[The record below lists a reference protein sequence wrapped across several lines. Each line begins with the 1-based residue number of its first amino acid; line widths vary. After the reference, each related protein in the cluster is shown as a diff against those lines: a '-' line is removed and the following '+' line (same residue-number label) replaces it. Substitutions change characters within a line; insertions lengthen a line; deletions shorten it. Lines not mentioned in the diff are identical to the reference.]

1 MTCYNSEL
9 PIGPAGPTG
18 PQGPQGEP
26 GAALGYKVY
35 TALLT
40 QINDDAPAAP
50 TAIVLENTLSGTP
63 TFSYVAVG
71 IYSINLTGE
80 FIEDKTFFIIGCGD
94 NNFGSDGFII
104 TQDSASRPNAI
115 NFSTGTTASSTTWAD
130 GLLYKTPI
138 EIRVYP

>member
-9 PIGPAGPTG
+9 PIGPPGPTG
-18 PQGPQGEP
+18 PVGPQGPP
-26 GAALGYKVY
+26 GTTLGYKVY

-40 QINDDAPAAP
+40 QSGEDAP

-63 TFSYVAVG
+63 TFGYVNDG
-71 IYSINLTGE
+71 IYTINLTGE

-94 NNFGSDGFII
+94 NNFGSGAFI
-104 TQDSASRPNAI
+104 TSQDILSRPNTI
-115 NFSTGTTASSTTWAD
+115 NFSTGTSASSATWANN
-130 GLLYKTPI
+130 LLYKTPI